1 MKKVAN
7 VIPQTIP
14 EASDVL
20 FHFST
25 TETYKSFR
33 SSTELN
39 NGKKIYSF
47 FVYTLTQEIS
57 KLSENDD
64 IEIYKLLVRVNR
76 KVGYFAAK
84 VLNEHG
90 RIVDDFCQA
99 PEIRST
105 LRKELYLSKKNNQ
118 SVKRKRTV
126 KDVYKN
132 IKDSLSTTMNNAI
145 GNIGTKLDKSMLQN
159 DTVPPTERT

>member
-1 MKKVAN
+1 MKKVSN

-20 FHFST
+20 FYFST

-39 NGKKIYSF
+39 NGKKICSF
-47 FVYTLTQEIS
+47 FVYALTQEIS

-64 IEIYKLLVRVNR
+64 IEIHKLLVRVNR
-76 KVGYFAAK
+76 KVGYFAAE
-84 VLNEHG
+84 VPNEHG
-90 RIVDDFCQA
+90 RIVDDVCQA

-105 LRKELYLSKKNNQ
+105 LRKEFYLSKKNNQ

-126 KDVYKN
+126 KDFFKN
-132 IKDSLSTTMNNAI
+132 VKKSFTTTVTNAG
-145 GNIGTKLDKSMLQN
+145 GNIGAKLDKSMLQN
-159 DTVPPTERT
+159 DTVPPPELT